1 VDTHAPVLSNAAID
15 RFIGR
20 VLDTEAAWTVA
31 GEEGLVRVASP
42 TAKARMATLLWSER
56 AEAERWGGLI
66 AEHPRTKRL
75 SLPDLLN
82 EVLPKLGTLNRLVGL
97 DWGSKP
103 HELETEPADLSRRLR
118 AEAVAQFVR
127 MASHREVVWVLQG
140 AEGPA
145 CLMSKSRPG
154 AQMLPCWYDSGHAEA
169 RIAGPLADRAA
180 AAVPLATFRDRMLL
194 WLGETGRLVAPG
206 YCEGDGLVELAPAD
220 LAAQLTGAAKP
231 HVTAA

>member
-1 VDTHAPVLSNAAID
+1 MDAHAPVLSNPAMD

-20 VLDTEAAWTVA
+20 ALDAEAAWTVA
-31 GEEGLVRVASP
+31 GEEGLARVASP

-56 AEAERWGGLI
+56 AEAERWGSLI

-82 EVLPKLGTLNRLVGL
+82 EVLPKLGALNRLVGL
-97 DWGSKP
+97 DWGSQP
-103 HELETEPADLSRRLR
+103 LEPEIEPADLTRRFR
-118 AEAVAQFVR
+118 AEAVVQFVR
-127 MASHREVVWVLQG
+127 MANHRQVVWVLQG
-140 AEGPA
+140 ADGPS

-154 AQMLPCWYDSGHAEA
+154 AQMLPCWYVSTHAEA
-169 RIAGPLADRAA
+169 RIAGPLADSVA

-206 YCEGDGLVELAPAD
+206 YCEGHGLVELAPAD
-220 LAAQLTGAAKP
+220 LAAQLRVPRNLT
-231 HVTAA
+231 

>member
-1 VDTHAPVLSNAAID
+1 MDTRAPVLSNAAID

-31 GEEGLVRVASP
+31 GEEGLARVASP

-56 AEAERWGGLI
+56 VEAERWGSLI

-82 EVLPKLGTLNRLVGL
+82 EVLPKLGALTRLVGPE
-97 DWGSKP
+97 WGAEP
-103 HELETEPADLSRRLR
+103 HELEIEPADLVRRFR
-118 AEAVAQFVR
+118 AQAVAQFVR
-127 MASHREVVWVLQG
+127 MASHREAVWVLQG
-140 AEGPA
+140 VDGPA

-154 AQMLPCWYDSGHAEA
+154 AQMLPCWYDSAHAEA
-169 RIAGPLADRAA
+169 RIAGPLAGSVA

-194 WLGETGRLVAPG
+194 WLADTGRLVAPG
-206 YCEGDGLVELAPAD
+206 YCEGDGLVELPPAD
-220 LAAQLTGAAKP
+220 LAAQLRAPRNLT
-231 HVTAA
+231 

>member
-1 VDTHAPVLSNAAID
+1 MDTQAPALSNAAID

-56 AEAERWGGLI
+56 AEAERWGSLI

-75 SLPDLLN
+75 SLSDLLN
-82 EVLPKLGTLNRLVGL
+82 EVLPKLGALKRLVGL
-97 DWGSKP
+97 DWGSQP
-103 HELETEPADLSRRLR
+103 LEAEIEPADLVCRFR

-140 AEGPA
+140 ADGPA

-154 AQMLPCWYDSGHAEA
+154 AQMLPCWYDSAHAEA

-180 AAVPLATFRDRMLL
+180 AAVPLATFRDRMLV
-194 WLGETGRLVAPG
+194 WLGESGRLVAPG
-206 YCEGDGLVELAPAD
+206 YCEGDGLVELAPPD
-220 LAAQLTGAAKP
+220 LAAHLTGAANP
-231 HVTAA
+231 HVTAV